1 MERKKWVILCI
12 IGGILMTI
20 SSVVGSI
27 GFYGKII
34 TLLSSFVTPEI
45 QQVLAIILTVFG
57 YIAMAGGISVIIGA
71 LVAGYS
77 SGFAGRFIIG
87 MGIGTGLFSLIIL
100 LISSIYGGTAIDNL
114 PTVFLTVF
122 NGIYGLI
129 GVIIS
134 NRSNEI
140 KGLIF
145 ILKCNYLN

>member
-87 MGIGTGLFSLIIL
+87 MGIGTGLFS
-100 LISSIYGGTAIDNL
+100 
-114 PTVFLTVF
+114 
-122 NGIYGLI
+122 
-129 GVIIS
+129 
-134 NRSNEI
+134 
-140 KGLIF
+140 
-145 ILKCNYLN
+145 